1 MIYTFNDCEKND
13 WTMVPMEEE
22 GVKSFTLNSGN
33 HSLIK
38 ITEDHIEEPKER
50 EEVFKLHR
58 SVNNIYKK
66 NTYISYTKLG
76 FVPSVFVSD
85 RLLPVG
91 RCNLICIQVDMSAG
105 EKLINYSYFNF
116 MIFKYE
122 VDEANKCI
130 RFIIGIR
137 EELGEGKFTLY
148 FKSMDD
154 KIIIRKTW
162 KLSKETGNLSY
173 FLSKSLIAFNAPK
186 GDKKHINTDDYRV
199 NGKLE
204 VKTYLPKIIAANI
217 IVPVTEEEF
226 NEAELKEKVDK
237 LVKAKDAKHGFT
249 YHYTMCNGKENPD
262 DIIMT
267 VANNIYKYYNGR
279 VCTIVDF
286 MHGCDDA
293 NENIRQFIQKL
304 DFVPSTVVNRTVWK
318 NSLDVFEHVTVL
330 LNDGKLLIY
339 KK

>member
-116 MIFKYE
+116 MIFKY
-122 VDEANKCI
+122 
-130 RFIIGIR
+130 
-137 EELGEGKFTLY
+137 
-148 FKSMDD
+148 
-154 KIIIRKTW
+154 
-162 KLSKETGNLSY
+162 
-173 FLSKSLIAFNAPK
+173 
-186 GDKKHINTDDYRV
+186 
-199 NGKLE
+199 
-204 VKTYLPKIIAANI
+204 
-217 IVPVTEEEF
+217 
-226 NEAELKEKVDK
+226 KVDK
-237 LVKAKDAKHGFT
+237 ANSNWKKWG
-249 YHYTMCNGKENPD
+249 NKEKYEFLEELEEHSKKREF
-262 DIIMT
+262 IIPT
-267 VANNIYKYYNGR
+267 NLK
-279 VCTIVDF
+279 
-286 MHGCDDA
+286 
-293 NENIRQFIQKL
+293 E
-304 DFVPSTVVNRTVWK
+304 
-318 NSLDVFEHVTVL
+318 L
-330 LNDGKLLIY
+330 LNKH
-339 KK
+339 KNEE

>member
-1 MIYTFNDCEKND
+1 MIYVFNDCEKND
-13 WTMVPMEEE
+13 WNMAPLEE
-22 GVKSFTLNSGN
+22 GDAKSFSLNSGN
-33 HSLIK
+33 QSLIK
-38 ITEDHIEEPKER
+38 ITEDSIEEPKER
-50 EEVFKLHR
+50 EEVFNLHR
-58 SVNNIYKK
+58 MINNIYKK

-116 MIFKYE
+116 MIFKYK
-122 VDEANKCI
+122 VDKANKCI

-148 FKSMDD
+148 FKSVDD

-162 KLSKETGNLSY
+162 KLSKETGKLSY
-173 FLSKSLIAFNAPK
+173 FLSKSLIALNAPK

-199 NGKLE
+199 NGELE
-204 VKTYLPKIIAANI
+204 IKTYLPKIVAANI
-217 IVPVTEEEF
+217 IVPVTDDEF

-237 LVKAKDAKHGFT
+237 LIKAKDNKHNFT
-249 YHYTMCNGKENPD
+249 YHYAMCNGNENSD

-279 VCTIVDF
+279 ACTVVDF
-286 MHGCDDA
+286 MHSYDDV
-293 NENIRQFIQKL
+293 NENVKQFIQKL
-304 DFVPSTVVNRTVWK
+304 DFVPSTTANRTAWK
-318 NSLDVFEHVTVL
+318 NALDVFDHVTVL

-339 KK
+339 K

>member
-13 WTMVPMEEE
+13 WTMVQMEEE

-122 VDEANKCI
+122 VDEVNKCI

-262 DIIMT
+262 DIIMI

-279 VCTIVDF
+279 VCTVVDF

-293 NENIRQFIQKL
+293 NENIKQFIQKL
-304 DFVPSTVVNRTVWK
+304 DFVPSTAVNRTAWK
-318 NSLDVFEHVTVL
+318 NALDVFEHVTVL

-339 KK
+339 K

>member
-122 VDEANKCI
+122 VDEVNKCI

-173 FLSKSLIAFNAPK
+173 FLSKSLIALNAPK

-217 IVPVTEEEF
+217 IVPITDEEF

-249 YHYTMCNGKENPD
+249 YHYTMCNGNENPD
-262 DIIMT
+262 DIIMI

-279 VCTIVDF
+279 VCTVVDF

-293 NENIRQFIQKL
+293 NENIKQFIQKL
-304 DFVPSTVVNRTVWK
+304 DFVPSTVVNRTAWK
-318 NSLDVFEHVTVL
+318 NALDVFEHVTVL

-339 KK
+339 K